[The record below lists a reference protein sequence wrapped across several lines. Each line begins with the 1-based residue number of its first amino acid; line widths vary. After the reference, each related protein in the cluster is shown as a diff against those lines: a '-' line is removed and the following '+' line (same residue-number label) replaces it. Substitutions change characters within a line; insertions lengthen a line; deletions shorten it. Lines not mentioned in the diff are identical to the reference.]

1 MGHEEGTG
9 KQPETQRNV
18 CVKRRL
24 DGLRTYRQIRS
35 ITGQKIFVKETRQ
48 ERADRLILRAEIL
61 LAPLVTIFI
70 FALAAGMIRL
80 G

>member
-1 MGHEEGTG
+1 MR
-9 KQPETQRNV
+9 P
-18 CVKRRL
+18 
-24 DGLRTYRQIRS
+24 YRQIRS
-35 ITGQKIFVKETRQ
+35 ITGQKIWIRETRQ